1 MGTRRDFN
9 TAEALLAYAGE
20 LGLRETLLAQVR
32 KDFQRAS
39 VPFPRVGLSQEG
51 EATDQQ
57 WVRGLQESLYRL
69 LMENFDGYLNL
80 MYAADVPEREFR
92 TLQVTDAVE
101 VAGQVVLLL
110 LRREWQKVWSRANYD
125 SGRHP
130 QK

>member
-39 VPFPRVGLSQEG
+39 VPFPRVGLAREG

-57 WVRGLQESLYRL
+57 WVRSLQESLYRL

-125 SGRHP
+125 SGRPP